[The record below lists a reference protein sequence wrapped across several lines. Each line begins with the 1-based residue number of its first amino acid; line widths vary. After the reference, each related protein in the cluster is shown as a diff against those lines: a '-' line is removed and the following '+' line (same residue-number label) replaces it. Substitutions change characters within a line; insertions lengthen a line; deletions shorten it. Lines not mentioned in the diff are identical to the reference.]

1 MGSCG
6 SVCSL
11 PSSTPIKIKACFTR
25 CDLENITHSDQEL
38 SHQDNV
44 SFLSSSPMY
53 KPHVSFECDL
63 IIGNT
68 YNQFINKLS
77 KIVSKHIEFNS
88 FVFEMQYIRYE
99 TSYGLQ
105 VYTFKNNKTGKD
117 VTFNDLFYD
126 LSFVDWS
133 SGYSLIIWFDAKC
146 FKSNLDKA
154 IENGQIMKI
163 YKLLQIVNN
172 DNDKNNDN
180 KLKVATNGNNYIAL
194 EGEEEEENPNDMNY
208 YPFPIVERDVYGLLS
223 MDDALITRHLITLN
237 NKKLNKR
244 NDRKIDFYL
253 DSNSMLLCVEQFY
266 NVSKNILINYD
277 LRCLFKLSPFYVIQ
291 WHCTRYIFIYIYM
304 ISYLFRFCVYFQCI
318 FYRILMV

>member
-44 SFLSSSPMY
+44 SFISSSPMY

-154 IENGQIMKI
+154 IENGQIKKI
-163 YKLLQIVNN
+163 YKLLQIVTNNNAN
-172 DNDKNNDN
+172 DNNK
-180 KLKVATNGNNYIAL
+180 KLKIATNDNYIAL
-194 EGEEEEENPNDMNY
+194 EGEEEGENENENENDIDY
-208 YPFPIVERDVYGLLS
+208 YPFPIVERDIYGLLS
-223 MDDALITRHLITLN
+223 MDDGLITQHLIKLN

-244 NDRKIDFYL
+244 NDRKIDFNL
-253 DSNSMLLCVEQFY
+253 DSNSLLLCVEQFY
-266 NVSKNILINYD
+266 NVSKNILIDYD

-291 WHCTRYIFIYIYM
+291 WHCTR
-304 ISYLFRFCVYFQCI
+304 
-318 FYRILMV
+318 